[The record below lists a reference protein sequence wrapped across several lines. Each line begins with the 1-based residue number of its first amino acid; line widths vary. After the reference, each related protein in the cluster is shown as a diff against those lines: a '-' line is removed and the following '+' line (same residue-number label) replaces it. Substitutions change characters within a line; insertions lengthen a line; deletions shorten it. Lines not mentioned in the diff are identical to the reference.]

1 MPRSP
6 NHVREAAP
14 QVADAE
20 ESVYERAGRLLGLA
34 TPIHSEVDL
43 MERLEK
49 GLSATTIRSLR
60 TRVGLT
66 DEELYHLIAPRRTL
80 NRREGEGQA
89 LSAEEA
95 DRAVRVARVAARA
108 QQVFSGKPDYAQEWL
123 RTAQRPLGDRSP
135 IEVLSRESGARAVE
149 EILVGLEH
157 GIFA

>member
-1 MPRSP
+1 MPNESYQVQEAVP
-6 NHVREAAP
+6 QLVEAA
-14 QVADAE
+14 Q
-20 ESVYERAGRLLGLA
+20 SVHERAARLLGLA

-49 GLSATTIRSLR
+49 GLSAAVIRSLR

-66 DEELYHLIAPRRTL
+66 DEEIYLLIAPRRTL
-80 NRREGEGQA
+80 GRRQAAGQM

-108 QQVFSGKPDYAQEWL
+108 QQVFSASSDYAQEWL
-123 RTAQRPLGDRSP
+123 RAPQRQLGNRSP
-135 IEVLSRESGARAVE
+135 IEALSRESGARAVE
-149 EILVGLEH
+149 EILLGLEH